1 MKALIIIHEECHGA
15 IGYVHNYKRAI
26 DFLYCNDWF
35 DEEEMIAN
43 FGVDWLNRI
52 SKWDIDIFNKELN
65 GCFQLEVAEIY

>member
-35 DEEEMIAN
+35 DEEEMTAIPLTKN
-43 FGVDWLNRI
+43 LMVVFNL
-52 SKWDIDIFNKELN
+52 KWQKFIKKWARFS
-65 GCFQLEVAEIY
+65 